1 MSGPYDRPDDPDE
14 VTLWSGRLRSWPTPP
29 PVEEDDEV
37 ADETVL
43 SRRDSEDHDTDLSA
57 PDLLEDE
64 TFVSRRTPVQDPSG
78 SSVELPD
85 DETVVSRRTPVQDS
99 SGPLVE
105 LPDDVTVVSRRTPVQ
120 DSSGSSVE
128 LPEDVTVVSRREAP
142 VGGPSGVPAE
152 LPDDETVVSR
162 AELPAEE
169 TPRGRVDLP
178 DDATVVSRREAPDDA
193 TRASPQ
199 NGPVLPGL
207 AGPADDE
214 VGTTAPRRASTR
226 PPIEADV
233 PDDAT
238 RSPSTNELEGVVP
251 DELTR
256 RRSSGPDPIDEAT
269 RARPAADVDDETASG
284 SRRRRREA
292 GGGRTEPVLDGAVRD
307 ARVPAALARESYEP
321 RREAPARVERV
332 VAVRAPSA
340 PDVGTVRP
348 RANRGAGRVIVL
360 VSVVAVVLVASI
372 VGAVL
377 LLTG

>member
-128 LPEDVTVVSRREAP
+128 LPEDVTVVSR
-142 VGGPSGVPAE
+142 
-152 LPDDETVVSR
+152 
-162 AELPAEE
+162 AELPADAAS
-169 TPRGRVDLP
+169 RGRVDLP

-226 PPIEADV
+226 PPIEAAV

-332 VAVRAPSA
+332 VAVRAPSST
-340 PDVGTVRP
+340 DVGTVRP

>member
-1 MSGPYDRPDDPDE
+1 MSGPYDHPDDPDE
-14 VTLWSGRLRSWPTPP
+14 VTLWAGRLRSWPTPP

-85 DETVVSRRTPVQDS
+85 DETVVSR
-99 SGPLVE
+99 
-105 LPDDVTVVSRRTPVQ
+105 
-120 DSSGSSVE
+120 
-128 LPEDVTVVSRREAP
+128 
-142 VGGPSGVPAE
+142 
-152 LPDDETVVSR
+152 

-214 VGTTAPRRASTR
+214 VGATAPRRASTR
-226 PPIEADV
+226 PPIEAAV